1 MVVFQGK
8 SRRKPTGGRRLH
20 HHKKRKFLLGRESAD
35 TRIGE
40 RRLRK
45 IRARGASRKLR
56 LLMTD
61 TANLVENPGE
71 KGKPVRILTVK
82 ENPASRDFTRRNVI
96 TKGAIIDTE
105 AGPARVTSRPG
116 QDGLVNAVKIR
127 EDQG

>member
-1 MVVFQGK
+1 M
-8 SRRKPTGGRRLH
+8 
-20 HHKKRKFLLGRESAD
+20 
-35 TRIGE
+35 
-40 RRLRK
+40 RK

-116 QDGLVNAVKIR
+116 QDGVVNAVKIR